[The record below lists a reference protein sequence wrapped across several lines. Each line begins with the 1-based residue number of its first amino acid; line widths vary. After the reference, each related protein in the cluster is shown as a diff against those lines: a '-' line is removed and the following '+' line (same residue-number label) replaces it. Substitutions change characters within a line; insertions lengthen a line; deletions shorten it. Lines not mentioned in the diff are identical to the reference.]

1 MECSSRARAHTR
13 THSPF
18 LLPLSPFSSFSHSHS
33 LPLSLSLS
41 FALYLSLPALARTC
55 THTHERKY
63 LSDFCE
69 ASQGEIE
76 HDARVVKSR
85 EAWDNLSKDECGYP
99 MDMEDAHPPPRTI
112 EHQTRETLSQFNY
125 E

>member
-1 MECSSRARAHTR
+1 VRAHTHAH
-13 THSPF
+13 TALSSS
-18 LLPLSPFSSFSHSHS
+18 LSPPS
-33 LPLSLSLS
+33 PLSLTLTPSLS
-41 FALYLSLPALARTC
+41 PSPSPSLSTSLFPRLHAHA
-55 THTHERKY
+55 HTHERKY